1 MRPITAPQSEASTQ
15 VRLQIRSSLDIS
27 HKRLVHLLLVFY
39 PLRIRL
45 LLCRCLAVLEEVVLA
60 LAVLLLAR
68 PVLVLADARDDFLV
82 QAGDVDDGGGRDDVA
97 VVDATQWDAV
107 GLEGTGDEE
116 DALFE
121 LAQEHDA
128 LTAEAAREEDQDGSW
143 GERLAVLGG
152 VGCLARL

>member
-1 MRPITAPQSEASTQ
+1 MRPIAAPQSEASTQ
-15 VRLQIRSSLDIS
+15 VRLQIRSPLNIS

-45 LLCRCLAVLEEVVLA
+45 LLCGCLAVLEEVVLA

-82 QAGDVDDGGGRDDVA
+82 QAGDVDDGRGRDDVA

-107 GLEGTGDEE
+107 GLEGAGDEE
-116 DALFE
+116 HALFE

-128 LTAEAAREEDQDGSW
+128 LAAEAAGEEDQDGSW